1 MKTIF
6 RLLLVLLAA
15 VFFLPTLATILLSFL
30 SDGSI
35 QLSGYDDLFFD
46 CFIFY
51 KMFWNSVLYAYSI
64 TLLQLVVILPAAFF
78 FKRLLLSFY
87 FFLVY
92 LSIDCCIIFHILLFF
107 IFSAY

>member
-46 CFIFY
+46 CFIL
-51 KMFWNSVLYAYSI
+51 KNVLGFAQENI
-64 TLLQLVVILPAAFF
+64 KT
-78 FKRLLLSFY
+78 
-87 FFLVY
+87 
-92 LSIDCCIIFHILLFF
+92 CCPCFHFQ
-107 IFSAY
+107 AQT